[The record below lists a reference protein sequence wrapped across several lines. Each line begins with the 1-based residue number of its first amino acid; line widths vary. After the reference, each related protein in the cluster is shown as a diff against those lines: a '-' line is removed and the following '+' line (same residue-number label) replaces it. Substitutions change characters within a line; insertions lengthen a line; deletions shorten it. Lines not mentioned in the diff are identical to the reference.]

1 MLEQIKLTLLTWGVI
16 FMMILMFMT
25 FSLWSLFSIWW
36 LITNNM
42 IDRNLFVILSF
53 SSSFILSLILVLLSI
68 VSKEK

>member
-1 MLEQIKLTLLTWGVI
+1 MLEQIKLTLLTWGII
-16 FMMILMFMT
+16 FMMILMFIT

>member
-1 MLEQIKLTLLTWGVI
+1 MFEQIKLTLLTWGVI
-16 FMMILMFMT
+16 FMMILMFIT

-53 SSSFILSLILVLLSI
+53 SSSFILSLLLVLLSI